1 MLEAPT
7 MRSARPLF
15 TLIAA
20 ATVALLAATTTPAA
34 AAPAPP
40 GIVVENGV
48 TQPVFDYSQAIRERL
63 TVETAVDSDND
74 GQRDRVEVRVIRPAE
89 TERGLKVP
97 VIFQPSPYYA
107 GLNDIPNHDDI
118 DRDDPAARRAQ
129 GAAANRAETIVFAGY

>member
-1 MLEAPT
+1 
-7 MRSARPLF
+7 MRRPLF

-20 ATVALLAATTTPAA
+20 ASVAVLATTATPAA
-34 AAPAPP
+34 AAPEPP
-40 GIVVENGV
+40 AIVVANGV
-48 TQPVFDYSQAIRERL
+48 TQPVFDYTQAIRERL
-63 TVETAVDSDND
+63 WVQTAVDSDND

-118 DRDDPAARRAQ
+118 DRDDPATRS
-129 GAAANRAETIVFAGY
+129 AAS